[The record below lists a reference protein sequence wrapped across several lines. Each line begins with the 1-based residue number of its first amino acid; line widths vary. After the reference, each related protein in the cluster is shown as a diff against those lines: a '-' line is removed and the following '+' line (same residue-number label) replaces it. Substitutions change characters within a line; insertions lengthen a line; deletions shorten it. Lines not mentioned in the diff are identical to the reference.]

1 MVDVIVLT
9 EGQCEETF
17 IRDVVAPAFYHLN
30 IYLHPRCIPT
40 SKSSKGGAVTFERFM
55 RYVRNTLNERED
67 TYVTTMLDLYGLD
80 SNFPDYQAALS
91 CIDIY
96 RKAETLE
103 SGLVNEVIEK
113 ISCRPERFIPYIQ
126 PYEFEGLLFSN
137 VERLSQQEPS
147 WTKSLNILQGIRS
160 QFDTPEHINNSY
172 ETKPSKR
179 LEDCLSPT
187 YRKTRHGPLAA
198 KNITLATI
206 EQECHHFH
214 GWLEKLRIL
223 KPL

>member
-1 MVDVIVLT
+1 MKTVIVLV
-9 EGQCEETF
+9 EGQSEETF
-17 IRDVVAPAFYHLN
+17 IRDVVAPAFHHLE
-30 IYLHPRCIPT
+30 IYLQPRCIPT

-55 RYVRNTLNERED
+55 HHARNTLNERQD

-80 SNFPDYQAALS
+80 SNFPNYQEAS
-91 CIDIY
+91 SYIDIY

-103 SGLVNEVIEK
+103 LGLANKVIET

-126 PYEFEGLLFSN
+126 PYEFEGLLFSD
-137 VERLSQQEPS
+137 VERLSQQEPD
-147 WTKSLNILQGIRS
+147 WKKSLNILQGIRS

-179 LEDCLSPT
+179 LEDCLSPK

-206 EQECHHFH
+206 ERECHHFH

-223 KPL
+223 EPL